1 MTATEIRN
9 ITGIYDDDM
18 LNAACECERKDDLA
32 GKIAEEIVKVHGY
45 DRGLYNNQIF
55 TFAKVCEVMEKYG
68 FSYVTPTE
76 DDIESEIHRFLN
88 EKTYDEITIIPVIY
102 YSKLDK
108 FRFSNFLLS

>member
-32 GKIAEEIVKVHGY
+32 EKIAHDIVKAHGY

-55 TFAKVCEVMEKYG
+55 TFAKVCEVLGKYG
-68 FSYVTPTE
+68 FSCVTPTE
-76 DDIESEIHRFLN
+76 DDMESEIHRFLN
-88 EKTYDEITIIPVIY
+88 EETDDEITIVPVIY

-108 FRFSNFLLS
+108 FRFANFLIS